1 MTYRMVPPLSL
12 RHGLAIIAA
21 CLLLAGCAF
30 RPMYGRSSLSPQL
43 ASIYVEPVAER
54 DGYELRNRLI
64 DLLQSDG
71 QETGKKYHLK
81 IVLNEASQGI
91 ALQNDA
97 TITRYNQ
104 TLEAR
109 YTLTDAQGNVLT
121 SGVQSALSAYNVVQ
135 SPYATLAALQDSSMR
150 AAQDMAERIQLELGA
165 WFRRNRK

>member
-1 MTYRMVPPLSL
+1 VVVALFL
-12 RHGLAIIAA
+12 CFALAA
-21 CLLLAGCAF
+21 CAF
-30 RPMYGRSSLSPQL
+30 RPMYGHSSLSPQL
-43 ASIYVEPVAER
+43 ASVFVEPVAER

-71 QETGKKYHLK
+71 EETGKKYHLK

-121 SGVQSALSAYNVVQ
+121 SGIQTALSAYNVVQ
-135 SPYATLAALQDSSMR
+135 SPYATLAASQDSSMR

>member
-1 MTYRMVPPLSL
+1 MRK
-12 RHGLAIIAA
+12 LAVIAIS
-21 CLLLAGCAF
+21 LLLAGCAF

-43 ASIYVEPVAER
+43 ASVFVEPVAER

-71 QETGKKYHLK
+71 EETGKKYHLK
-81 IVLNEASQGI
+81 IVLNEASQGVT
-91 ALQNDA
+91 LQNDA

-121 SGVQSALSAYNVVQ
+121 SGTESALSAYNVVQ
-135 SPYATLAALQDSSMR
+135 SPYATLVAEQDSSKR
-150 AAQDMAERIQLELGA
+150 AAQDVAERIHLDLGV
-165 WFRRNRK
+165 WFRQHKK

>member
-1 MTYRMVPPLSL
+1 MRK
-12 RHGLAIIAA
+12 LAVIAV
-21 CLLLAGCAF
+21 CLVLAGCAF
-30 RPMYGRSSLSPQL
+30 RPMYARSSLSPQL
-43 ASIYVEPVAER
+43 ASVYVEPIAER

-71 QETGKKYHLK
+71 EPAGKRYHLR
-81 IVLNEASQGI
+81 ILLNESSQGI

-104 TLEAR
+104 SLEAR
-109 YTLTDAQGNVLT
+109 YSLTDAQGNVLT

-135 SPYATLAALQDSSMR
+135 SPYATLVASQDSSKR
-150 AAQDMAERIQLELGA
+150 AALDMAERIHLDLGA

>member
-97 TITRYNQ
+97 PSRATIR
-104 TLEAR
+104 LWKR
-109 YTLTDAQGNVLT
+109 
-121 SGVQSALSAYNVVQ
+121 
-135 SPYATLAALQDSSMR
+135 ATP
-150 AAQDMAERIQLELGA
+150 
-165 WFRRNRK
+165 

>member
-1 MTYRMVPPLSL
+1 MLVALFL
-12 RHGLAIIAA
+12 CFA
-21 CLLLAGCAF
+21 LAGCAF
-30 RPMYGRSSLSPQL
+30 RPMYGHSSLSPQL
-43 ASIYVEPVAER
+43 ASVFVEPIAER

-71 QETGKKYHLK
+71 EETGKKYHLR
-81 IVLNEASQGI
+81 ILLNEASQGI

-121 SGVQSALSAYNVVQ
+121 SGTQSALSAYNVVQ
-135 SPYATLAALQDSSMR
+135 SPYATLAAAQDSSMR